1 MIRARYLSTVPFSFR
16 REQATTK
23 MAQTYPCPT
32 PYAAKVA
39 LAVGAIRAGLDPAA
53 FIQDVRSIV
62 LAPHPWGEGVVNTHL
77 TKHWEPPRKKSDVD
91 KAGYL
96 KSTVVY
102 REFIYFDGGVDLY
115 FEQDALETL
124 RPALPCVNCF
134 GKQGSFFALMD
145 VSEAE
150 MPEPLLY
157 FDGSDMRENAE
168 WETDSGAQVSRVG
181 GSNSTPREE
190 VEMGV
195 RMHMAGAGSNHLHL
209 KFDDSDNGGENA

>member
-1 MIRARYLSTVPFSFR
+1 MIRARYLSTAPFSFR

-39 LAVGAIRAGLDPAA
+39 LIVGAIRAGLDPAA
-53 FIQDVRSIV
+53 FTKDVRSVDIT
-62 LAPHPWGEGVVNTHL
+62 PHPWGEGVVNTHL
-77 TKHWEPPRKKSDVD
+77 TKHWEPPRKKTDV

-102 REFIYFDGGVDLY
+102 REFVYFDGGVDLY
-115 FEQDALETL
+115 FEQNALKTL

-145 VSEAE
+145 VNEKDL
-150 MPEPLLY
+150 PDPLLH
-157 FDGSDMRENAE
+157 FDGSDMKDNAE
-168 WETDSGAQVSRVG
+168 WEAESGAQVSRIG
-181 GSNSTPREE
+181 GSNSTPREG
-190 VEMGV
+190 VQMDV

-209 KFDDSDNGGENA
+209 KFDDCKSGGESE